1 MHRND
6 KKKKKKKKRGDENLK
21 RKFWG
26 MGPKAC
32 QRLID
37 GVFSNSANT
46 HRYIHRYIPSCTS
59 KETQGSR
66 RSRFS
71 SSKRHHP
78 YWSELAPYLS
88 LSLCLCLYGCLWRVV
103 VPVSLPCSLP
113 RSLPPSSGIE
123 KRRAQRKAKREKINV
138 NVQQMI
144 QDLLI
149 RVWSG
154 DGEQGGRGCGS
165 LCLQRRKEPAGGGGG
180 SRFLKY
186 PPVPCTRTRPR
197 PKNLRFL
204 ESGALEVKRT
214 AGSGNLTEIRIQRA
228 APSYYCCCVT
238 TSPFMCDFED

>member
-6 KKKKKKKKRGDENLK
+6 KKKKKKKKKRGDENLK
-21 RKFWG
+21 RGFWG

-88 LSLCLCLYGCLWRVV
+88 LSLCLCLCGCLWPVV
-103 VPVSLPCSLP
+103 VPVSLPPSLP
-113 RSLPPSSGIE
+113 ASLPPSSGIE

-154 DGEQGGRGCGS
+154 DGEQGRRGGVGACVYNAAKN
-165 LCLQRRKEPAGGGGG
+165 RRGGVGT
-180 SRFLKY
+180 RFLKY
-186 PPVPCTRTRPR
+186 PPVPFTRTRPR
-197 PKNLRFL
+197 SKNLRFL
-204 ESGALEVKRT
+204 
-214 AGSGNLTEIRIQRA
+214 
-228 APSYYCCCVT
+228 
-238 TSPFMCDFED
+238 